1 MLITSFDEEGILDQS
16 NLVLKSLTVLVF
28 SVQTK
33 ILIPKLDTIDIE
45 KN

>member
-16 NLVLKSLTVLVF
+16 NLVLKSLTVLGHF
-28 SVQTK
+28 VQTK
-33 ILIPKLDTIDIE
+33 ILILKLDTIDIE